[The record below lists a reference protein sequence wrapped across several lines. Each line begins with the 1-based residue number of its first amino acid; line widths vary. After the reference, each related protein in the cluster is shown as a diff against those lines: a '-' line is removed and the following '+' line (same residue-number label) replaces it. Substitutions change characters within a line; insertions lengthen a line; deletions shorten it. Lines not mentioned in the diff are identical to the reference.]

1 MKTKSKNCP
10 ECRTPMTFKKTT
22 LHFERG
28 NFYADVENVSAYV
41 CPCCGT
47 RSIPGN
53 IALNVSRTVE
63 QLFKSASK
71 SKPLSFTGISFQR
84 VSP

>member
-1 MKTKSKNCP
+1 MRTKTCP
-10 ECRTPMTFKKTT
+10 ECRTLMTLKKTT

-41 CPCCGT
+41 CPRCGT

-53 IALNVSRTVE
+53 TALAVSKTVE
-63 QLFKSASK
+63 QLFKSVSK
-71 SKPLSFTGISFQR
+71 TKSVSFSGISFQR
-84 VSP
+84 VAT